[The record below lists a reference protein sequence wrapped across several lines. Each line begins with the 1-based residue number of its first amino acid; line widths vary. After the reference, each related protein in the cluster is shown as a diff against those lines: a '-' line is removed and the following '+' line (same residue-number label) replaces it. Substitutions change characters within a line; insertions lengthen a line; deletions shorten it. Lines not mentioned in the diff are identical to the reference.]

1 MIVLGIETSCD
12 ETSAAVVVDGRT
24 LLSCVVAS
32 QMEEHAKYGGVIPEL
47 ASRRHVEAIIPVF
60 RQALAEANLGWQG
73 IDAIAVTNRP
83 GLLGAL
89 LVGTSAAKALAMAL
103 KIPVVGIHHIEA
115 HLYANWIHTG
125 SPKPGGGGG
134 SVADFPAVALVV
146 SGGHTD
152 LFHLRG
158 HGDYVLLGRT
168 RDDAAGEAFDKCARL
183 MGLGYPGGP
192 AIQSAAEGGNPKAI
206 PFPRAWLPGTH
217 EFSFSGLKTSVRYYL
232 GSGDGGVGSGGSG
245 TPLATSHLP
254 TPPSLADIAASFQ
267 EAVVDVLVRKTL
279 AAAKETGVERVL
291 LAGGVAANAR
301 LRERFAEAC
310 GKAGLALF
318 YPPAELCTDNAAM
331 IACAGYWHLVNGH
344 QDGLDFDTRPSEP
357 LA

>member
-12 ETSAAVVVDGRT
+12 ETSVAVVEDGRK

-32 QMEEHAKYGGVIPEL
+32 QMEEHARYGGVIPEL
-47 ASRRHVEAIIPVF
+47 ASRRHVEAIVPVF
-60 RQALAEANLGWQG
+60 RQALAEANLGWKD
-73 IDAIAVTNRP
+73 IDALAVTNRP

-115 HLYANWIHTG
+115 HLYANWLHTG
-125 SPKPGGGGG
+125 TPKPGGGGG
-134 SVADFPAVALVV
+134 NEAGADFPAVALVV

-192 AIQSAAEGGNPKAI
+192 AIQKAAEGGNPKAI
-206 PFPRAWLPGTH
+206 RFPRALLPDTH
-217 EFSFSGLKTSVRYYL
+217 EFSFSGLKTSVRYAL
-232 GSGDGGVGSGGSG
+232 QGEN
-245 TPLATSHLP
+245 LP
-254 TPPSLADIAASFQ
+254 PLADIAASFQ
-267 EAVVDVLVRKTL
+267 EAVVDVLVRKTV
-279 AAAKETGVERVL
+279 AAAKEVGVERVL
-291 LAGGVAANAR
+291 LAGGVAANSR
-301 LRERFAEAC
+301 LRERFTLAC
-310 GKAGLALF
+310 AKENLALF
-318 YPPAELCTDNAAM
+318 YPPASLCTDNAAM
-331 IACAGYWHLVNGH
+331 IACAGYWHLINGH
-344 QDGLDFDTRPSEP
+344 QDSLDFDTRPAER
-357 LA
+357 LEVVQ

>member
-1 MIVLGIETSCD
+1 MTVLGIETSCD
-12 ETSAAVVVDGRT
+12 ETSAAVVVDGRK

-32 QMEEHAKYGGVIPEL
+32 QMEEHARYGGVIPEL

-60 RQALAEANLGWQG
+60 RQALAEASLGWQG

-115 HLYANWIHTG
+115 HLYANWITP
-125 SPKPGGGGG
+125 SPNNGEPK
-134 SVADFPAVALVV
+134 ADFPAVALVV

-158 HGDYVLLGRT
+158 HGDYILLGRT

-192 AIQSAAEGGNPKAI
+192 AIQNAAVGGNHKAI
-206 PFPRAWLPGTH
+206 QFPRAWLPGGH
-217 EFSFSGLKTSVRYYL
+217 EFSFSGLKTSVRYAL
-232 GSGDGGVGSGGSG
+232 QGEN
-245 TPLATSHLP
+245 LP
-254 TPPSLADIAASFQ
+254 PLADIAASFQ
-267 EAVVDVLVRKTL
+267 EAVVDVLVKKTL

-301 LRERFAEAC
+301 LREKFAEVC
-310 GKAGLALF
+310 EKAGLALF
-318 YPPAELCTDNAAM
+318 YPPASLCTDNAAM
-331 IACAGYWHLVNGH
+331 IACAGYWHLINGH
-344 QDGLDFDTRPSEP
+344 QDGLDFDTRPAER

>member
-12 ETSAAVVVDGRT
+12 ETSVAVVEDGRR

-60 RQALAEANLGWQG
+60 RQALAEASLGWKD
-73 IDAIAVTNRP
+73 IDALAVTNRP

-115 HLYANWIHTG
+115 HLYANWLHTG

-134 SVADFPAVALVV
+134 NEVGADFPAVALVV

-192 AIQSAAEGGNPKAI
+192 AIQKAAEGGNPKAI
-206 PFPRAWLPGTH
+206 RFPRALLPGTH
-217 EFSFSGLKTSVRYYL
+217 EFSFSGLKTSVRYAL
-232 GSGDGGVGSGGSG
+232 QD
-245 TPLATSHLP
+245 ANLP
-254 TPPSLADIAASFQ
+254 PLADIAASFQ
-267 EAVVDVLVRKTL
+267 EAVVDVLVRKTI
-279 AAAKETGVERVL
+279 AAARETGVERVL
-291 LAGGVAANAR
+291 LAGGVAANTR
-301 LRERFAEAC
+301 LREKFAEGC
-310 GKAGLALF
+310 EKAGLALF
-318 YPPAELCTDNAAM
+318 YPPADLCTDNAAM
-331 IACAGYWHLVNGH
+331 IACAGYWHLINGH
-344 QDGLDFDTRPSEP
+344 QDGLDFDTRPAER